1 MGDKPLNLLA
11 LQSLFGVFLLT
22 VFAFALSENR
32 RAVSGRVAA
41 GGLAL
46 QFALALVLLKVPPV
60 RAAFLLLNDALL
72 AIQRATAAGTAFVFG
87 YLGGGPLPFAE
98 TYVGASFVLA
108 FQALPIILVM
118 SALSALLF
126 HWGVLPAVVKGFA
139 FALRRAMGVG
149 GAEGL
154 SAAANVFVGMVEAP
168 LLIRPYLARLSRAE
182 LFSVMTCGMASI
194 AGTVMALYA
203 AFLATAVPGALGHI
217 LIASLL
223 SAPAA
228 IMVSRLMIPA
238 GEESRPGANEETLPP
253 SDHHGAWEAITR
265 GTLDGAQLLINIV
278 AMLIV
283 LVALVS
289 LVNQALGLIPEV
301 GGAKITLERSF
312 GYAMAPLA
320 LAAGVPWDE
329 ALAAGRLFG
338 IKTVLNELLAY
349 LELAKLGDA
358 ELSPRSRLIM
368 TYALCGFANF
378 GSLGIM
384 IGGLATLAPDR
395 RAEIVALAPKTIVS
409 GTLATTLTGAVVGVL
424 W

>member
-1 MGDKPLNLLA
+1 MLA
-11 LQSLFGVFLLT
+11 LQSLLGVFALT
-22 VFAFALSENR
+22 ALAFALSENR
-32 RAVSGRVAA
+32 RRVSWRVAGA
-41 GGLAL
+41 GLVL
-46 QFALALVLLKVPPV
+46 QFALALVLLKVAPV
-60 RAAFLLLNDALL
+60 RAVFLLLNDALL
-72 AIQRATAAGTAFVFG
+72 AIQRATAAGTTFVFG

-98 TYVGASFVLA
+98 TYAGASFVLA
-108 FQALPIILVM
+108 FQALPVVLVM

-126 HWGVLPAVVKGFA
+126 HWGVLPAIVKGFA
-139 FALRRAMGVG
+139 FALKRAMGVG

-182 LFSVMTCGMASI
+182 LFSVMTCGMAGV

-203 AFLATAVPGALGHI
+203 SFLSQAVPGALGHI

-238 GEESRPGANEETLPP
+238 GEDARPESEEESLPP
-253 SDHHGAWEAITR
+253 SDHSGAWEAITR
-265 GTLDGAQLLINIV
+265 GTIDGAQLLINIV

-289 LVNQALGLIPEV
+289 LVNQALGLLPEM
-301 GGAKITLERSF
+301 GGSKITLERLF
-312 GYAMAPLA
+312 GVAMAPLA
-320 LAAGVPWDE
+320 LAVGVPWDE
-329 ALAAGRLFG
+329 AMAAGRLFG

-384 IGGLATLAPDR
+384 IGGLATIAPDR

-409 GTLATTLTGAVVGVL
+409 GTLATCLTGAVV
-424 W
+424 